1 MFYKFPF
8 VLLTIISEIANYM
21 STEDMKLIST
31 QPPTKDMKIFP
42 KKLEQSYFNFTLYWT
57 GLEEITTLK

>member
-1 MFYKFPF
+1 
-8 VLLTIISEIANYM
+8 M

-42 KKLEQSYFNFTLYWT
+42 KKLEQSHFNFTLYWT
-57 GLEEITTLK
+57 GLEEINTLK